1 MNILIVKTQCLL
13 IMPLIKLIRDRTQI
27 FKDHKFVPHHKF
39 PIWRHFER
47 NILIRAREAKTS
59 NTTTSTK
66 KNFRNHQKEKFHLY
80 WNFWLHLRTK
90 QIFFFFKDIEK
101 SLLLERKWLK
111 WDIQQ
116 KLIWGI
122 WDTAKI
128 FNLFFYCSVKCFK
141 LSCWAHCVESLM
153 QIGSVPIH
161 FIPTF
166 DLFVS
171 NWAIF
176 DAR

>member
-90 QIFFFFKDIEK
+90 QIFFFKTLRNHYFWKENGWNGIYNKNSFGEYET
-101 SLLLERKWLK
+101 LLKYSTYFSIVQW
-111 WDIQQ
+111 
-116 KLIWGI
+116 
-122 WDTAKI
+122 
-128 FNLFFYCSVKCFK
+128 S
-141 LSCWAHCVESLM
+141 
-153 QIGSVPIH
+153 
-161 FIPTF
+161 
-166 DLFVS
+166 VS
-171 NWAIF
+171 NFPAEHIVLNP
-176 DAR
+176 